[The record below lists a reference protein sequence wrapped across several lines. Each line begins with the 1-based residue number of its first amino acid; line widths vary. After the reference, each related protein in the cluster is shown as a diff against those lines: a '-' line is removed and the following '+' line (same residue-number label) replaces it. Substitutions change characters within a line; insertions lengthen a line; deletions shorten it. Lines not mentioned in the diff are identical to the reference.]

1 MVGAAVLAVVQLVLA
16 LEINFDEPVQTLD
29 DLPLPPLLR
38 RRLRFAR
45 VGGGAVDEVALSFD
59 VQFAAIATQV
69 GAANRRGQGNDA
81 SGADA
86 VVAEEEG
93 HLLQGV
99 GAHLQ
104 VTLEDGV
111 LGGSR
116 GALQQRK
123 H

>member
-16 LEINFDEPVQTLD
+16 LEIDFDEPVQTLD
-29 DLPLPPLLR
+29 DLPLLFR

-45 VGGGAVDEVALSFD
+45 VNGGAVDEVALSFD
-59 VQFAAIATQV
+59 VQFAAVATQV
-69 GAANRRGQGNDA
+69 GVANRRGQGNDA

-86 VVAEEEG
+86 VVAEEKG

-104 VTLEDGV
+104 VILEDGV

-116 GALQQRK
+116 GALQQRE